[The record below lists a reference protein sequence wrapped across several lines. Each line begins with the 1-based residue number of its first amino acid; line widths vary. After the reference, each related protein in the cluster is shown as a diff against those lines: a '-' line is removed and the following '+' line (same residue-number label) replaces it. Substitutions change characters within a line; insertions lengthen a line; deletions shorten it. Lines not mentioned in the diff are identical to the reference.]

1 MFFLPKIN
9 RNTLKQHES
18 NIFLFIL
25 IIVVSLIT
33 YYTTTI
39 QINLGPGWDTY
50 DFLAN
55 ALEFAGKGIGYSDLT
70 RPPFLSFLTSIFFRL
85 GYISETVISLI
96 DSFLFVFGIIGLYL
110 LFKLRFKPI
119 MSFLGSLLF
128 ATFPIVLS
136 WVGVGYTDIAS
147 VSFSIWA
154 IYFTVLAVKKNSKY
168 FYLSF
173 PILMIAFLTRYPSAL
188 IILPV
193 GLYLLIN
200 RTHIKK
206 LTDILLGILISTLT
220 LIPVFIFFSNKFG
233 NFLYPFLSFFDVT
246 QQTAVSTEHFAYNP
260 ETFYY
265 MSHLTQNIGATGT
278 AILLIILLGLIVYGI
293 KNFKKMNLKLLV
305 YNTKKANISTKIKLS
320 VFIILVI
327 FFFATFGDISYIIS
341 EIVFFLI
348 GYVSYE
354 LLKNFKTNIDIDLLF
369 LSWFMVFFI
378 FHSVFIIKVE
388 RYFILMAVPFTYF
401 LIWGLNEISNRLNVK
416 LKNINFAS
424 ILSIILVLM
433 LLISTTGFL
442 NSMPP
447 EDSNTQNVII
457 SSNWLKDYDHSYETK
472 MIYADFYWPYYSW
485 YLKMNVSPM
494 PIFKNGN
501 AYYYELKDY
510 YPDSQ
515 DNKTYNNELAK
526 NKVDYYFCIRKGLNL
541 TSYKPIKKFG
551 QITLYVKKSY

>member
-25 IIVVSLIT
+25 ILVVSLIT
-33 YYTTTI
+33 YYITTI
-39 QINLGPGWDTY
+39 QISLGPGWDTY

-70 RPPFLSFLTSIFFRL
+70 RPPLLSFLTSIFFRL

-96 DSFLFVFGIIGLYL
+96 DSFLFVFCIIGLYL

-128 ATFPIVLS
+128 ATFPIVMS

-154 IYFTVLAVKKNSKY
+154 IYFTVLAVENNSKY

-173 PILMIAFLTRYPSAL
+173 PFIMIAFLTRFPAAL
-188 IILPV
+188 IILPI

-200 RTHIKK
+200 RTRIKK
-206 LTDILLGILISTLT
+206 LIDILLGILISTLS

-233 NFLYPFLSFFDVT
+233 NFLYPFISSFGVT
-246 QQTAVSTEHFAYNP
+246 QQTAISTENFAYNP
-260 ETFYY
+260 ETLYY
-265 MSHLTQNIGATGT
+265 INHLVQNIGVTGT
-278 AILLIILLGLIVYGI
+278 SMLLIILLGLIVYGI
-293 KNFKKMNLKLLV
+293 KNSKRINLKLLF
-305 YNTKKANISTKIKLS
+305 YNAKKANTSSKIKLS
-320 VFIILVI
+320 VFIILLV
-327 FFFATFGDISYIIS
+327 FFFTTFGKVTYITS

-348 GYVSYE
+348 GYLSYE
-354 LLKNFKTNIDIDLLF
+354 LLKNFKTNIDTDLLF

-378 FHSVFIIKVE
+378 FHSVFVIKVD
-388 RYFILMAVPFTYF
+388 RYFIFMAVPFTYF
-401 LIWGLNEISNRLNVK
+401 LILGLNKISNGFHVK

-424 ILSIILVLM
+424 ILSIILIFM
-433 LLISTTGFL
+433 ILISTIGFL
-442 NSMPP
+442 NNMPK

-457 SSNWLKDYDHSYETK
+457 SSNWLKNYDHSYKTK
-472 MIYADFYWPYYSW
+472 IIYADFYWPHYSW
-485 YLKMNVSPM
+485 YLKMNVTAM
-494 PIFKNGN
+494 PIFKDGN
-501 AYYYELKDY
+501 AYYYELIDY
-510 YPDSQ
+510 YPDSH
-515 DNKTYNNELAK
+515 DKMAYNNELEK
-526 NKVDYYFCIRKGLNL
+526 NKVNYYFCIRQGLNL
-541 TSYKPIKKFG
+541 TSYKPLKTFG
-551 QITLYVKKSY
+551 QITLYEKIGQ

>member
-55 ALEFAGKGIGYSDLT
+55 ALEFARKGIGYSDLT

-85 GYISETVISLI
+85 GYISETVISII

-110 LFKLRFKPI
+110 LFKLQFKPI

-128 ATFPIVLS
+128 ATFPIVMS
-136 WVGVGYTDIAS
+136 WVGVGYTDISS

-154 IYFTVLAVKKNSKY
+154 IYLTVLAVKKNSKY

-173 PILMIAFLTRYPSAL
+173 PILMIAFLTRYPAAL
-188 IILPV
+188 IILPI

-200 RTHIKK
+200 RTYIKK
-206 LTDILLGILISTLT
+206 LKDILIGILISILT
-220 LIPVFIFFSNKFG
+220 LIPVFIFFNNNFG

-265 MSHLTQNIGATGT
+265 VIHLTQNIGTTGT
-278 AILLIILLGLIVYGI
+278 AILLIILLGLIIYGI
-293 KNFKKMNLKLLV
+293 KIIKRINLKLLI
-305 YNTKKANISTKIKLS
+305 YNTKKADNYTKIKLS
-320 VFIILVI
+320 VFIILLV

-401 LIWGLNEISNRLNVK
+401 LILGLNETLNSFYIK
-416 LKNINFAS
+416 LKNINLTS
-424 ILSIILVLM
+424 ILSIILIFM
-433 LLISTTGFL
+433 MSISTIGFL
-442 NSMPP
+442 NDMPS

-457 SSNWLKDYDHSYETK
+457 SSNWLKNYDHSYK
-472 MIYADFYWPYYSW
+472 NKIIYADFYWPYYSW
-485 YLKMNVSPM
+485 YLKMNVSAM

-501 AYYYELKDY
+501 VYYYNLKVY
-510 YPDSQ
+510 YPNSQ
-515 DNKTYNNELAK
+515 DNNAYNKGLEK
-526 NKVDYYFCIRKGLNL
+526 NKVDYYFCITPLLNL
-541 TSYKPIKKFG
+541 TYYKPLKKFG
-551 QITLYVKKSY
+551 QITLYKKIK